1 MDSLHAKARPDYDD
15 LIKEHLPRIKA
26 VVRNYSQGDDQQ
38 DLLQEVLFQLWKGLD
53 NFKAESQVQTWVYR
67 VALNTCISHLR
78 RASVRVALQTGM
90 DLTLDQEVSEENW
103 QSSAGL
109 LEAFLQELD
118 ELNRGIL
125 LMYLDNLSQSEMAE
139 ILGLSVSAVGVRI
152 SRMKQA
158 FIKFSEN
165 WSS

>member
-1 MDSLHAKARPDYDD
+1 MDSLQAKARPDYDD

-103 QSSAGL
+103 
-109 LEAFLQELD
+109 
-118 ELNRGIL
+118 
-125 LMYLDNLSQSEMAE
+125 
-139 ILGLSVSAVGVRI
+139 
-152 SRMKQA
+152 
-158 FIKFSEN
+158 
-165 WSS
+165 

>member
-1 MDSLHAKARPDYDD
+1 M
-15 LIKEHLPRIKA
+15 
-26 VVRNYSQGDDQQ
+26 
-38 DLLQEVLFQLWKGLD
+38 LFQLWKGLD

-109 LEAFLQELD
+109 LEAFLQDLD

-125 LMYLDNLSQSEMAE
+125 LMYLDNLSQAEMAE